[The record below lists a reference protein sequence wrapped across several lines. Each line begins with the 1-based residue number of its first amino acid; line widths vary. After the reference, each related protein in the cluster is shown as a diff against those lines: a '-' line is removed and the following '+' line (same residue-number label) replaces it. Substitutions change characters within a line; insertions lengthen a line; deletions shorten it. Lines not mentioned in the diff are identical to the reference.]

1 MTESAPSIVKNVA
14 PVNLELLVLVV
25 KANRASYFAN
35 LIQGSEANIQLI
47 TQASGTSEKAI
58 MDYLGLKQSN
68 RAAVFSIVREDKIKD
83 LLEIL
88 KEKFDTIKDGGGIA
102 VTVPLSSMVGLL
114 AYGFLSNDKR
124 TITNE

>member
-88 KEKFDTIKDGGGIA
+88 MEKFDTIKDGGGIA

>member
-1 MTESAPSIVKNVA
+1 MSSPIVKNAA
-14 PVNLELLVLVV
+14 PVNLELLVIIV

-35 LIQGSEANIQLI
+35 LVQASEANLQLI

-68 RAAVFSIVREDKIKD
+68 RAAILSVVREDKIKD

-88 KEKFDTIKDGGGIA
+88 REKFENIKDGGGVA

-114 AYGFLSNDKR
+114 AYGFLSNEKR
-124 TITNE
+124 TISHE

>member
-1 MTESAPSIVKNVA
+1 MTKNAQSIVKNVA
-14 PVNLELLVLVV
+14 PVNLELLLVV
-25 KANRASYFAN
+25 VKSNRAGYFAN

-68 RAAVFSIVREDKIKD
+68 RSAVMSIVREDKIKD
-83 LLEIL
+83 LMEIL
-88 KEKFDTIKDGGGIA
+88 NEKFGSIKDGGGIA
-102 VTVPLSSMVGLL
+102 VTVPLSSMVGLM

>member
-88 KEKFDTIKDGGGIA
+88 KEKFDSIKDGGGIA